1 MLKNRNIALVIILSI
16 ITCGI
21 YQLYWLWV
29 TISALDSE
37 GQNSNMPAVAQFIL
51 MFFYVGFILFGLNAD
66 ANINAIKAKRGIPT
80 SDHKVLYIVLGI
92 FLPIVLVCLV
102 HQIFH
107 PVAAESCVIILYL
120 SERPA
125 TTSLNSSK
133 VSS

>member
-1 MLKNRNIALVIILSI
+1 MYKIYYISRRKKDMLKNRNIALVIILSI

-66 ANINAIKAKRGIPT
+66 ANINAIKTKRGIPT
-80 SDHKVLYIVLGI
+80 SDNKVLYIVLGI

-102 HQIFH
+102 QNEINKLT
-107 PVAAESCVIILYL
+107 PAA
-120 SERPA
+120 
-125 TTSLNSSK
+125 
-133 VSS
+133 

>member
-80 SDHKVLYIVLGI
+80 SDNKVLYIVLGI

-102 HQIFH
+102 QNEINKLT
-107 PVAAESCVIILYL
+107 PAA
-120 SERPA
+120 
-125 TTSLNSSK
+125 
-133 VSS
+133 

>member
-29 TISALDSE
+29 TISALDNE

-66 ANINAIKAKRGIPT
+66 ANINAIKAKRGIPA
-80 SDHKVLYIVLGI
+80 SDNKVLYIILGI

-102 HQIFH
+102 QNESTSLHQLLNSFN
-107 PVAAESCVIILYL
+107 IILKDKGFRHIPGAL
-120 SERPA
+120 LVIS
-125 TTSLNSSK
+125 
-133 VSS
+133 